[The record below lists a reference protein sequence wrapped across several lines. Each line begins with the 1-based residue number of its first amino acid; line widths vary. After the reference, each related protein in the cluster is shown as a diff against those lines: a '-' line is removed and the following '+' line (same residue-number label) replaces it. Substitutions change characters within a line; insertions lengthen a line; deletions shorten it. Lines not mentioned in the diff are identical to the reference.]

1 MTTLTYS
8 EFPIKSVWQRDGKIW
23 TPRKRGFSIGRLTHV
38 PTTSGEDYYLRLLL
52 NIQMDYANFEDI
64 KTDACFTPWLLQD
77 DREFIDALNERLFAI
92 LLVSNSLSR
101 PDIVWENCWLQLSDD
116 ILHRHQRHLNMNVMF
131 DEDIMNFTLSD
142 IEDIIHSYGKSL
154 QEYPPM
160 SIPSGSNYSMQD
172 A

>member
-77 DREFIDALNERLFAI
+77 DRD
-92 LLVSNSLSR
+92 LSR

-116 ILHRHQRHLNMNVMF
+116 ILHRHQRHLNMNDLVMF